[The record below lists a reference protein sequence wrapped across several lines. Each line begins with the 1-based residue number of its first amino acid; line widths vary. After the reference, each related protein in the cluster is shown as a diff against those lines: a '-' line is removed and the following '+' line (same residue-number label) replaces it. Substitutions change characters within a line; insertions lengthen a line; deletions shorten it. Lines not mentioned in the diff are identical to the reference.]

1 MITLELSGLQIGLL
15 AGAAVLV
22 FWMLG
27 AYNRLVSL
35 RSALG
40 AALVQIGEGLAR
52 RGAALTALVQALRE
66 PLAAEQGALDAAVV
80 AQGQVAVAAEALRTH
95 PVSAAAAD
103 RLVAAEAEMRAAAS
117 RVRALVEQHPALLA
131 APEVAPHL
139 ATMAEAE
146 SRLAFARQ
154 LFNDAAAVYNE
165 AVRQFPTRLLARMY
179 GMGTAGRL

>member
-1 MITLELSGLQIGLL
+1 MPFDLSGLQVGLL
-15 AGAAVLV
+15 AGAAVLA

-40 AALVQIGEGLAR
+40 AAFAQVDEGLAR
-52 RGAALTALVQALRE
+52 RGQAATALAQALRS
-66 PLAAEQGALDAAVV
+66 PLAAEQGSLDAIVA
-80 AQGQVAVAAEALRTH
+80 AQGQVASAAEVLRAT
-95 PVSAAAAD
+95 PVSAAATE
-103 RLVAAEAEMRAAAS
+103 RLGVAEAEMRSAAS
-117 RVRALVEQHPALLA
+117 RVRSLVEQHPALIG

-146 SRLAFARQ
+146 ARLAFARQ
-154 LFNDAAAVYNE
+154 LFNDAAEVYND
-165 AVRQFPTRLLARMY
+165 AVRLFPTRLLARLY